1 VITQQ
6 LPDGRTAI
14 LTRQGWRLATEAD
27 TLALQTPAWQAAVM
41 GGLRSA
47 MDTNDL
53 MTLVNPF
60 TWMGGPAVRDQAVTQ
75 ATQALQD
82 RNELFSP
89 LDAAQPGAT
98 ALGRLYLDPV
108 NAASMAVGA
117 KRLGQSMLQRSM
129 ARAQQLAGQVA
140 TQQAA
145 PGATVTSN
153 AAAAPGTVGASSAGR
168 AGVVADAEGSFIRRQ
183 LGRVG
188 WGRDLVRL
196 TDELFQSAPMTP
208 DQRALIP
215 VADRIGFQFL
225 PGQREGNQLL
235 NQLATSDP
243 LVQLSLQGPMSAN
256 RQGLRA
262 ALMRAI
268 GINADDF
275 STDLLGAAVD
285 QARQGFDDV
294 AAAIGKVTLPD
305 DIAQRV
311 TRLAADS
318 PYLQI
323 DDATTL
329 TGRQLMALRSK
340 VDEISRAAW
349 QAGRTAPVGQAEF
362 ADATVD
368 MLDDLIA
375 AQLRDQGDDAVL
387 QAWRT
392 TQQRWKNIK
401 VAESPGVISMAR
413 EINPRSLDT
422 AMRRYYK
429 SAYLR
434 QLTGEEGRRAGLLPE
449 TRQLMDWARV
459 TGAFADNL
467 PNSGTPYRTALLQMA
482 KDPRELAKSLVL
494 RQLIEAR
501 AAGPAP

>member
-1 VITQQ
+1 MITQQ

-14 LTRQGWRLATEAD
+14 LTREGWRLATDAD
-27 TLALQTPAWQAAVM
+27 LLAMETPAWQAAIM
-41 GGLRSA
+41 SGLRSA
-47 MDTNDL
+47 MDTSNL
-53 MTLVNPF
+53 LTLVNPF
-60 TWMGGPAVRDQAVTQ
+60 TWMGGPEVREQAVAQ
-75 ATQALQD
+75 ATQEMQD
-82 RNELFSP
+82 RSDLFSP

-108 NAASMAVGA
+108 SVAGIGVGA
-117 KRLGQSMLQRSM
+117 KRLGQSMLQRSLV
-129 ARAQQLAGQVA
+129 RAQQLAGQVTA
-140 TQQAA
+140 QQA
-145 PGATVTSN
+145 T
-153 AAAAPGTVGASSAGR
+153 PGTFGASSVGAASVGGATEAAAR
-168 AGVVADAEGSFIRRQ
+168 AEGSFIRRQ

-215 VADRIGFQFL
+215 VAERIGFQFL

-243 LVQLSLQGPMSAN
+243 LVQLALQGPMAAN
-256 RQGLRA
+256 RRGLRA

-285 QARQGFDDV
+285 QVRQGFDDV
-294 AAAIGKVTLPD
+294 ANAIGKVTLPD

-311 TRLAADS
+311 TMLAADS

-340 VDEISRAAW
+340 IDEISRAAW

-375 AQLRDQGDDAVL
+375 AQLRDKGDQAVL
-387 QAWRT
+387 TAWRT
-392 TQQRWKNIK
+392 AQQRWKNIK
-401 VAESPGVISMAR
+401 VAESPGVIGMSR

-449 TRQLMDWARV
+449 TRELMDWARV
-459 TGAFADNL
+459 TGAFADNV

-501 AAGPAP
+501 AAAPAP